1 MSNLSFTQFADQVFL
16 KVTADVSTL
25 DGQKYKFEVVYI
37 APTQSDVSFGIDQIA
52 NFVLKSEIDSVT
64 GTRVSISKEI
74 VPAPAEYY
82 VKATKKGIEGSVP
95 EIHEFLIVKKDV
107 AEGRAPFVAVK
118 RDAFDAFIFQIP
130 PANQLSARALEVLA
144 QQSAFAR
151 IDPKQLAATSFGPG
165 KLVPPTAKAPQTV
178 RAG

>member
-82 VKATKKGIEGSVP
+82 VKATKQGIEGSAP
-95 EIHEFLIVKKDV
+95 EIHEFLIVRDSRE
-107 AEGRAPFVAVK
+107 ASYNAVK
-118 RDAFDAFIFQIP
+118 RAEFDAIIFRIP
-130 PANQLSARALEVLA
+130 PSSELTDKHRAVLA
-144 QQSAFAR
+144 QQSTFVR
-151 IDPKQLAATSFGPG
+151 IDPSQLLATTFKGTAAHS
-165 KLVPPTAKAPQTV
+165 APKS
-178 RAG
+178 AGSVHAR